1 MKFVTD
7 LFVSGQEPP
16 LLLLGVSSPAGTV
29 IVAVA
34 VARVAVRVAVR
45 VVAMLPVRVSVRVA
59 ATAAVALLDAADR
72 HLPEEALATTHPVK
86 TTAGTA
92 IVTTTA
98 MVVEIVIAL
107 TALRHGKLRCH

>member
-7 LFVSGQEPP
+7 LFVSGQELP

-29 IVAVA
+29 IVAVV
-34 VARVAVRVAVR
+34 VARVAVR
-45 VVAMLPVRVSVRVA
+45 VVAMLPVRVSVRVV

-72 HLPEEALATTHPVK
+72 HLLEEALATTHPVK

-98 MVVEIVIAL
+98 MAVEIVIAL
-107 TALRHGKLRCH
+107 TALRHGKLRCR